1 MFGRALCVLAFM
13 AATAVNAQTRYVD
26 DELIITLRTGPS
38 NQNSIIR
45 TLESGE
51 RVEVLEDNGE
61 GYSRVRVAGDGGEGW
76 VLSQYLS
83 EQPIAADRLS
93 QARRELESAN
103 RRLTELEERASMLS
117 ADLESTR
124 SELAT
129 AEAENERLTAELD
142 EIRSASANAL
152 SLRDQ
157 NESLRRRVND
167 VSQQLETA
175 RMINAELQ
183 SRTRQNW
190 FVVGAGVLLGG
201 IVIGLVAPSLR
212 RRRRTNW

>member
-1 MFGRALCVLAFM
+1 MFGRAMCVLALV
-13 AATAVNAQTRYVD
+13 AATAAHAQTRYVD

-38 NQNSIIR
+38 NNNAIIR

-61 GYSRVRVAGDGGEGW
+61 GYSRVRVVGDGSEGW
-76 VLSQYLS
+76 VLNQYLS

-103 RRLTELEERASMLS
+103 RRLAELEERASALS

-124 SELAT
+124 SELA
-129 AEAENERLTAELD
+129 AVEADNEQLTAEIED
-142 EIRSASANAL
+142 IRSASANAL
-152 SLRDQ
+152 SLREE
-157 NESLRRRVND
+157 NGTLRRRINEL
-167 VSQQLETA
+167 SQQLETA